1 MNEVRPDEAAKAL
14 AHIRQRQEQVVDVT
28 AIPAWYW
35 WAVGALMVGLSLAVE
50 TRRSTVIGLGVSG
63 FGLGVSGFVLGI
75 LAATG
80 WVVRRAL
87 RVQVRNELL
96 GARGVLLILGF
107 VGAVVAVTLAVAFS
121 LRAAGVGH
129 PATLAD
135 LVGAAALIVGGPVLT
150 RRLRRIMLANT
161 AGGTR

>member
-1 MNEVRPDEAAKAL
+1 MNEVRPDDAAKAL

-50 TRRSTVIGLGVSG
+50 TRRSTVI
-63 FGLGVSGFVLGI
+63 GLGVSGFVLGI

>member
-50 TRRSTVIGLGVSG
+50 TRRSTVI
-63 FGLGVSGFVLGI
+63 GLGVSGFVLGI

-135 LVGAAALIVGGPVLT
+135 LVGAAALIEGGPVLT

>member
-63 FGLGVSGFVLGI
+63 FVPGI

>member
-50 TRRSTVIGLGVSG
+50 TRRSTVI
-63 FGLGVSGFVLGI
+63 GLGVSGFVLGI

>member
-35 WAVGALMVGLSLAVE
+35 WAVGALMVGLS
-50 TRRSTVIGLGVSG
+50 
-63 FGLGVSGFVLGI
+63 
-75 LAATG
+75 
-80 WVVRRAL
+80 
-87 RVQVRNELL
+87 
-96 GARGVLLILGF
+96 
-107 VGAVVAVTLAVAFS
+107 LAVAFS